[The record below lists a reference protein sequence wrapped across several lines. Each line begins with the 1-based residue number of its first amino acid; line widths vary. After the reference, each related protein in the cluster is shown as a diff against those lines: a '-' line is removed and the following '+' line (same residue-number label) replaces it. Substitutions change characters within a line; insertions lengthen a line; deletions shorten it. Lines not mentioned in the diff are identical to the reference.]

1 MSEISPSNAEDA
13 VSSIL
18 ATQND
23 ADQIKADKQR
33 LQNWLGY
40 NPQKDSFTEKQI
52 AKAESMSD
60 YLQSRPA
67 NQEQLAALEEM
78 QADKIENTDGEYE
91 PTSDMDKELAYL
103 EQEFSSISDPEDVAA
118 ALDLV
123 SDFCDDHNL
132 DRAAEKQ
139 LRSRLLN
146 KYVEVQ
152 QATATTHK
160 TAGEPGVASSA
171 GEAETT
177 TTTGAEGDAN
187 GAEVAEELALGTR
200 VQLTN
205 ENGEHRIGIITKVV
219 LDENHPTGV
228 YYEIK
233 PENGTDGELIN
244 AHIEDLTEVADDV
257 IIPEIVDT
265 TGDST
270 ASTTG
275 KDQDIID
282 AVIVEDASGSDAT
295 TSETIDGQ
303 SPLENGFEPVTDP
316 IKVTYTDKD
325 NTEVKGVIIAS
336 TADNSQYVIRNNDGA
351 EVTLRADEFVV
362 VATDKQDNEGADTTT
377 EDNTE
382 AGEEQE
388 GQKSDWEKIK
398 AAPTAMYVA
407 ITTKLAESRKKWNE
421 LDPKKKRTYAIIG
434 GAAVVATGLL
444 LAALAAK
451 GHDTSGLSDA
461 TSTGGTSSAEGVA
474 TNSPPIGDSTVGT
487 NTPNLTN
494 TQRDFAESYANTPW
508 QAAVDT
514 YGSDQAAEA
523 LQTAVK
529 KAQAAGEN
537 IKTFGEGTSWKIQA
551 NGSWNTQEVAKILA
565 EYMPKK

>member
-1 MSEISPSNAEDA
+1 
-13 VSSIL
+13 
-18 ATQND
+18 
-23 ADQIKADKQR
+23 
-33 LQNWLGY
+33 
-40 NPQKDSFTEKQI
+40 
-52 AKAESMSD
+52 MSD

-67 NQEQLAALEEM
+67 NQEQLTALEEM

-103 EQEFSSISDPEDVAA
+103 EQEFSSISEPEDVAA

-123 SDFCDDHNL
+123 SDFCDDHIL

-146 KYVEVQ
+146 MYIEVQ

-160 TAGEPGVASSA
+160 TAEAPTVASSA
-171 GEAETT
+171 GEAEATT
-177 TTTGAEGDAN
+177 TAGAESDAS

-233 PENGTDGELIN
+233 PENGGDGELIN

-257 IIPEIVDT
+257 IIPEIVAT

-316 IKVTYTDKD
+316 IKVTYTDKN

-336 TADNSQYVIRNNDGA
+336 TADNSQYVIRNNDGT

-362 VATDKQDNEGADTTT
+362 VATDEQDNEGADTTT

-388 GQKSDWEKIK
+388 VTGEEQVGQKSDWEKIK

-461 TSTGGTSSAEGVA
+461 TSTGGGTSSAEGVA
-474 TNSPPIGDSTVGT
+474 TNGPTIGDSTVGT

-494 TQRDFAESYANTPW
+494 AQRDFAESYANTPW